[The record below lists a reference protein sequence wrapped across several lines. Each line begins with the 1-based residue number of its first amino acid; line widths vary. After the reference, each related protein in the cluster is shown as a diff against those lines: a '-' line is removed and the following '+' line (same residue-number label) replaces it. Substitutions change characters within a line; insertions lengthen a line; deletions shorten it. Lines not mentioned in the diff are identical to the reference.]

1 MEKEQK
7 KVTVF
12 GTLTCHWCTMVK
24 SYLKEKNIDFEFKD
38 VTFDYKA
45 GQEMMAKSG
54 QTGVPQIWIDDE
66 VIVGF
71 DKNQIDKS
79 LGL

>member
-1 MEKEQK
+1 
-7 KVTVF
+7 
-12 GTLTCHWCTMVK
+12 MVK
-24 SYLKEKNIDFEFKD
+24 SYLTDKKVNFEFKD